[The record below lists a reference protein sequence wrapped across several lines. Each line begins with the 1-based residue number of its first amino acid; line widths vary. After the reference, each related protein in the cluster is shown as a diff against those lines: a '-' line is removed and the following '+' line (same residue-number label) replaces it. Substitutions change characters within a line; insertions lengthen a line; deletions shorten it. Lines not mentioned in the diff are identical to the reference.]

1 MVGNKLLLLATAQLV
16 FFLIS
21 CNEKTGVEFYVTNK
35 RDTVLHKVN
44 LSPGKSPA
52 TIANLKPG
60 ETKKVFMDFSGAAKV
75 DGCYAISIDN
85 AAIKNNFLVFGYYT
99 NGIPLEKEIRINI
112 HSDTFQIT
120 SVFRE
125 GY

>member
-1 MVGNKLLLLATAQLV
+1 MVGNKFFLLITAPLV

-21 CNEKTGVEFYVTNK
+21 CNGKTGVQFYITNK
-35 RDTVLHKVN
+35 RDTVLHNIN
-44 LSPGKSPA
+44 LSPGVSPV
-52 TIANLKPG
+52 TISNLKPG
-60 ETKKVFMDFSGAAKV
+60 ETKKVFMDFSGFAKV
-75 DGCYAISIDN
+75 DGGYTIGIDN
-85 AAIKNNFLVFGYYT
+85 SANKQDNLFFGYYS
-99 NGIPLEKEIRINI
+99 NGFPLEKEIRITI